1 MLKFV
6 GTKLLGISALL
17 THGGFILKLTNLIK
31 YNFVLFYPCRWP
43 QKLIETCRKFTT
55 FIIL

>member
-6 GTKLLGISALL
+6 GTKLLDISALL
-17 THGGFILKLTNLIK
+17 THGDFILNLANLMK
-31 YNFVLFYPCRWP
+31 YNFISFYPCRGP

-55 FIIL
+55 FII